1 MRIFRYRK
9 PSLSTL
15 LGATAAKRSVKRSL
29 GIFPGQGFI
38 EPSRLKQ
45 KIKSRA
51 DLLRRSRARSAR
63 PPRESSAR
71 RSDCDGD
78 RARNTEAASSA
89 ARCGRASVPIWV

>member
-9 PSLSTL
+9 SSLSTL

-29 GIFPGQGFI
+29 GISPGQGFI

-51 DLLRRSRARSAR
+51 DLYTQVPRAIRLTAKGKLCT
-63 PPRESSAR
+63 PF
-71 RSDCDGD
+71 GL
-78 RARNTEAASSA
+78 
-89 ARCGRASVPIWV
+89 